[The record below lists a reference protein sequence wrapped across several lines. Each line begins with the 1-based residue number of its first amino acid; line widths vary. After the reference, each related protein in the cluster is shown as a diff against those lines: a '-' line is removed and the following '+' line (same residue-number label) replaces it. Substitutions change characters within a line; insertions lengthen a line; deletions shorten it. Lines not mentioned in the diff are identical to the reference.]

1 MSEIHPAAALDDT
14 VHQRSRLG
22 ILALLR
28 TGIEMEFSAVRAALH
43 LTDGNLNRHLKV
55 LEEADLIASRRETGR
70 GRPRTWLSITPSGAK
85 ALDAEL
91 AALRAIIA
99 SAGG

>member
-1 MSEIHPAAALDDT
+1 
-14 VHQRSRLG
+14 
-22 ILALLR
+22 
-28 TGIEMEFSAVRAALH
+28 MEFSAVRASLH

-55 LEEADLIASRRETGR
+55 LEDAALIASRRETGR
-70 GRPRTWLSITPSGAK
+70 GRPRTWLSITPSGIE
-85 ALDAEL
+85 ALDAEI